1 MMDWTVDYV
10 RLFLFDILYAA
21 LMKDDCDIASFLER
35 RNICTFTT
43 NHMVLFHLKMYVLVF
58 KLHP

>member
-21 LMKDDCDIASFLER
+21 LMKDDCDIASSFRKKKYLY
-35 RNICTFTT
+35 
-43 NHMVLFHLKMYVLVF
+43 FHYQSHGFISF
-58 KLHP
+58 KNVCFSF

>member
-21 LMKDDCDIASFLER
+21 LMKDDCDIASFFRKKKYLY
-35 RNICTFTT
+35 
-43 NHMVLFHLKMYVLVF
+43 FHYQSHGFISF
-58 KLHP
+58 KNVCFSF